1 MRNKLL
7 KQNQSD
13 KRWTQPRGQVTTSKQ
28 ILKELLKFSKKK
40 WAEKAMFKILVIDDT
55 KTAHAFVNSL
65 LRNVNE
71 ISISSAFN
79 GLEAIELI
87 QAAPD
92 FDVIL
97 LDWEMPTLTGPQ
109 TFQQFKN
116 KNIRIPIIMM
126 SKKNSPEDI
135 QQILQMGITEYI
147 MKPFTTDIL
156 LEKIE
161 FVTGKKLRHVAE

>member
-1 MRNKLL
+1 
-7 KQNQSD
+7 
-13 KRWTQPRGQVTTSKQ
+13 
-28 ILKELLKFSKKK
+28 
-40 WAEKAMFKILVIDDT
+40 
-55 KTAHAFVNSL
+55 
-65 LRNVNE
+65 
-71 ISISSAFN
+71 
-79 GLEAIELI
+79 
-87 QAAPD
+87 
-92 FDVIL
+92 
-97 LDWEMPTLTGPQ
+97 MPTLTGPQ